1 MSALE
6 KVEHTPPPPA
16 SPRSVGLTF
25 AVVSLIVAF
34 FLRNQASIAISLVA
48 AALGLGIISFAA
60 PNVLKGPALLWSKFA
75 LLLGAII
82 NPIVMAIIFYGF
94 ITPYG
99 LLLRLLGRDPLR
111 IYRRAEPQ
119 SYWVKTSDQQNQP
132 SMERQF

>member
-34 FLRNQASIAISLVA
+34 FLRNQASIAIALVGV
-48 AALGLGIISFAA
+48 ALGLGVISYAA
-60 PNVLKGPALLWSKFA
+60 PNLLKGPALLWSRFA
-75 LLLGAII
+75 LLLGVIV
-82 NPIVMAIIFYGF
+82 NPVVMAIIFYGF

-99 LLLRLLGRDPLR
+99 LLLRLAGRDPLR
-111 IYRRAEPQ
+111 IYGKKRPE
-119 SYWVKTSDQQNQP
+119 SYWVKVGDQQEQP